1 MGCEQ
6 WPVIDSSLR
15 NAGFHWS
22 GTIIWAKDIFVLGRS
37 HYHRKFEPIWYG
49 WPEKMKSSFC
59 GGRDQDD
66 LWEIPRP
73 RCSPEHPTMKPV
85 ELAARA
91 IFNSSRKGDSVADPY
106 LGSGT
111 TLVAADELG
120 RRGIGI
126 EIEPRFFA
134 VALQRMAD
142 RGAKIV
148 KTFSPSDAMLARE
161 FLFGAPAAAPGG
173 RP

>member
-1 MGCEQ
+1 
-6 WPVIDSSLR
+6 
-15 NAGFHWS
+15 
-22 GTIIWAKDIFVLGRS
+22 
-37 HYHRKFEPIWYG
+37 
-49 WPEKMKSSFC
+49 
-59 GGRDQDD
+59 
-66 LWEIPRP
+66 
-73 RCSPEHPTMKPV
+73 
-85 ELAARA
+85 
-91 IFNSSRKGDSVADPY
+91 VADPY

-126 EIEPRFFA
+126 EIEPRFCA

-142 RGAKIV
+142 RGAKIAE
-148 KTFSPSDAMLARE
+148 TFSASDAMLARE

>member
-1 MGCEQ
+1 
-6 WPVIDSSLR
+6 
-15 NAGFHWS
+15 
-22 GTIIWAKDIFVLGRS
+22 
-37 HYHRKFEPIWYG
+37 
-49 WPEKMKSSFC
+49 
-59 GGRDQDD
+59 
-66 LWEIPRP
+66 
-73 RCSPEHPTMKPV
+73 MKPV